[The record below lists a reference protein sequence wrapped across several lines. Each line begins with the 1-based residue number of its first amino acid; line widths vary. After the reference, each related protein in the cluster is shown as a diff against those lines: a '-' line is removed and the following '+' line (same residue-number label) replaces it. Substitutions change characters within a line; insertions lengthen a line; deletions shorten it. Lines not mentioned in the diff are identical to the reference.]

1 MKEIYSSE
9 EEFLKEYN
17 PRKFDPIAV
26 TTDILLLSVSDKDIG
41 NYRKLTEKKFSLL
54 LVKRDTYPYKD
65 MWCLPGGFVK
75 IDEDLDEA
83 AKRVLYNETN
93 IKDIYLEQ
101 LYTFSDPKRDP
112 RMRVISSSYIA
123 LVDKR
128 RLDGKISS
136 NASWFD
142 IHLIE
147 DDKGY
152 FVTLDNGIEEIKFT
166 VSKTLKEHTTDR
178 YKFKIE
184 KNNKIAF
191 DHPLVIISGIERI
204 KNKAEYTDI
213 VFNMMPDLFTLG
225 ELQQVYEVVLR
236 KKLLDPAFRRIIA
249 NKVEKTEK
257 MKINKI
263 KLFVNNNI
271 KSKNAEKLVMDTLIK
286 EGFKI
291 TEENDF
297 DLGIAI
303 GGDGSFLRMIRE
315 SNFKEDSL
323 FVGINTG
330 TLGFAQDINL
340 DNLNEFINELKL
352 GKYNSED
359 IGYASIEIETKTKT
373 TAISSLNEI
382 VIRDEGLNT
391 FHCNVYINDDLLEN
405 YVGDGLLISTS
416 FGSTA
421 YNLSFGGSIV
431 YNTFDTLQITPIAPL
446 NNKSYGTL
454 TNSLIIPVDKMINLK
469 TKTNQRGVL
478 LTVDGNN
485 LFYND
490 VISIRIK
497 VNKKVKIIRK
507 SNYNF
512 IEKINDK
519 FLR

>member
-75 IDEDLDEA
+75 IDEDLDKA
-83 AKRVLYNETN
+83 ANRVLYNETN

-225 ELQQVYEVVLR
+225 ELQQVYEVVLI

-257 MKINKI
+257 MKTGGGHRPSVLYRYKG
-263 KLFVNNNI
+263 
-271 KSKNAEKLVMDTLIK
+271 EK
-286 EGFKI
+286 
-291 TEENDF
+291 
-297 DLGIAI
+297 
-303 GGDGSFLRMIRE
+303 
-315 SNFKEDSL
+315 
-323 FVGINTG
+323 
-330 TLGFAQDINL
+330 
-340 DNLNEFINELKL
+340 
-352 GKYNSED
+352 
-359 IGYASIEIETKTKT
+359 
-373 TAISSLNEI
+373 
-382 VIRDEGLNT
+382 
-391 FHCNVYINDDLLEN
+391 
-405 YVGDGLLISTS
+405 
-416 FGSTA
+416 
-421 YNLSFGGSIV
+421 
-431 YNTFDTLQITPIAPL
+431 
-446 NNKSYGTL
+446 
-454 TNSLIIPVDKMINLK
+454 
-469 TKTNQRGVL
+469 
-478 LTVDGNN
+478 
-485 LFYND
+485 
-490 VISIRIK
+490 
-497 VNKKVKIIRK
+497 
-507 SNYNF
+507 
-512 IEKINDK
+512 
-519 FLR
+519 